1 MSKNITKLSL
11 IILLI
16 GLQIRA
22 NAQQWLGRTTG
33 NYSGTYGVYNNASSI
48 ADSKYKYYFNF
59 WGRGINFYNNYLS
72 YNAPVKLNHWAN
84 NTLDVNAYKNLDGKM
99 QIGDDWFNENLNGK
113 DKQFSFTQDI
123 WGPAFM
129 FPVSKN
135 WNMSINTRQRSG
147 LQILGISEDA
157 ARMARNGISNNQNAS
172 ISKRFSANMQTF
184 QELSFTLG
192 GILTRNENHLLSG
205 GATVKLIRGLGAA
218 YLKGNEINIQ
228 GSGSNSALVNGDF
241 QYAYT
246 DDKAAIA
253 PFNDPYGLFSLESRG
268 AGAGFDLGMTY
279 TYRSD
284 RLRYKSKLACDR
296 NDLKSDYDIKLS
308 MAFNDIG
315 GVRYNRR
322 SNVYAY
328 SSQAYTSVNA
338 SPDILNG
345 FGIPSQN
352 GFDSIGKNVFAQMG
366 ATASSGFNTALP
378 AAFTF
383 QADFRFSKN
392 FFTAVYLNQ
401 SLKSVKTTGIRSTSM
416 LSVIPRIESR
426 GFEFSMPITLSENYK
441 NLYLG
446 AYARIGPV
454 FFGSDNLGGL
464 LNVASGS
471 EFRGAD
477 IYGGISFGIGHCHS
491 WWYNDNV
498 DPVYMDSLKNDT
510 LKQQFRD
517 TVKSIEKDTI
527 LIRDTVKVI
536 KKDTVYIDKKNKE
549 VLKKDTVYIERV
561 IKSTASI
568 EREKELKRRET
579 ELNNRRLE
587 LEARE
592 KELAEK
598 QKGTYNETEAVK
610 NCNNENAGL
619 KNKVNAQVLEID
631 QLKKQNQTYELEKQ
645 KCNEEKIRTNAEIIR
660 LQEDVLKSNRKIAEL
675 ENEVA
680 VLKKAAALKPS
691 YEVGKGSEAEK
702 LARANKQ
709 LDSMKLVVLYLQ
721 SDIEKCK
728 KNAVANNAEI
738 LKKAEQDKAK
748 AQNDARVAKKTS
760 DSLGYV
766 LTQRTTELE
775 NCKKNAGLNNSEI
788 VKQAELDRAKAQND
802 ARIARKQADS
812 LNYILTQRTLE
823 LENCK
828 KNSTQNEAEVQK
840 MKKCEDENAILKA
853 EMQEM
858 SKTIGRLNTKNY
870 ALSNRIDSLVN
881 ELKNCCK
888 NCGTGSSNDAELL
901 KQCQAGKAEL
911 EAEIVRLKSTVARQN
926 KSLDSMETAL
936 DAQAK
941 KQVELNAQISKLNTE
956 ITDLKAKGSSN
967 NCDEIQKQLD
977 EKSAELNKVK
987 NEATVLQSKVKTL
1000 EAQLAEYK
1008 TEYNFMVKQ
1017 SQKCSMKLDS
1027 CMRGLY
1033 NLKPEDHKEDSSGS
1047 GGSGPHEG
1055 QNSNDSGNEARN
1067 NSSGD
1072 DVYTTT
1078 EKTNRGIRA
1087 GAKIL
1092 GAILDVAVESSKSG
1106 SSQGGGSSSSGS
1118 GSKKPTETNNG
1129 SSGSAGSNGSGT
1141 SKKPSENSSGTSG
1154 SGNTGGSRS
1163 GGNNSGSNGAGSGNT
1178 NGSGGS
1184 RDGGAVDGST
1194 SRR

>member
-1 MSKNITKLSL
+1 
-11 IILLI
+11 
-16 GLQIRA
+16 
-22 NAQQWLGRTTG
+22 
-33 NYSGTYGVYNNASSI
+33 
-48 ADSKYKYYFNF
+48 
-59 WGRGINFYNNYLS
+59 
-72 YNAPVKLNHWAN
+72 
-84 NTLDVNAYKNLDGKM
+84 
-99 QIGDDWFNENLNGK
+99 
-113 DKQFSFTQDI
+113 
-123 WGPAFM
+123 
-129 FPVSKN
+129 
-135 WNMSINTRQRSG
+135 
-147 LQILGISEDA
+147 
-157 ARMARNGISNNQNAS
+157 
-172 ISKRFSANMQTF
+172 
-184 QELSFTLG
+184 
-192 GILTRNENHLLSG
+192 
-205 GATVKLIRGLGAA
+205 
-218 YLKGNEINIQ
+218 
-228 GSGSNSALVNGDF
+228 
-241 QYAYT
+241 
-246 DDKAAIA
+246 
-253 PFNDPYGLFSLESRG
+253 
-268 AGAGFDLGMTY
+268 
-279 TYRSD
+279 
-284 RLRYKSKLACDR
+284 
-296 NDLKSDYDIKLS
+296 
-308 MAFNDIG
+308 
-315 GVRYNRR
+315 
-322 SNVYAY
+322 
-328 SSQAYTSVNA
+328 
-338 SPDILNG
+338 
-345 FGIPSQN
+345 
-352 GFDSIGKNVFAQMG
+352 
-366 ATASSGFNTALP
+366 
-378 AAFTF
+378 
-383 QADFRFSKN
+383 
-392 FFTAVYLNQ
+392 
-401 SLKSVKTTGIRSTSM
+401 M
-416 LSVIPRIESR
+416 LSIIPRIESR

-491 WWYNDNV
+491 WWYKDNL

-517 TVKSIEKDTI
+517 TLTRIEKDTV

-549 VLKKDTVYIERV
+549 VLKKDTIYIERV
-561 IKSTASI
+561 VKSTASI

-592 KELAEK
+592 RELAEK
-598 QKGTYNETEAVK
+598 QKGTYNETQAVK
-610 NCNNENAGL
+610 NCNTENAGL
-619 KNKVNAQVLEID
+619 KNKVNAQVLEIE
-631 QLKKQNQTYELEKQ
+631 QLKKQNEELKKLNQTYDLEKQ

-675 ENEVA
+675 ENELA
-680 VLKKAAALKPS
+680 VLKKAAAMKPA
-691 YEVGKGSEAEK
+691 YEVNKGSEAEK

-709 LDSMKLVVLYLQ
+709 LDSMKLVVLFLE

-738 LKKAEQDKAK
+738 LKKAELDKAK

-802 ARIARKQADS
+802 ARVARKQADS
-812 LNYILTQRTLE
+812 LNYILTQRTTE

-828 KNSTQNEAEVQK
+828 KNATQNDAEVQK
-840 MKKCEDENAILKA
+840 MKKCEDENAMLKA

-888 NCGTGSSNDAELL
+888 NCGTGSNNDAELL

-926 KSLDSMETAL
+926 NSLDSMETAL
-936 DAQAK
+936 NAQAK

-956 ITDLKAKGSSN
+956 ITDLKAKGSSS
-967 NCDEIQKQLD
+967 NCDDIQKQLD

-987 NEATVLQSKVKTL
+987 TEATLLQSKVKTL

-1033 NLKPEDHKEDSSGS
+1033 NVKPEDHKEDSSGS
-1047 GGSGPHEG
+1047 SGSGPHEG
-1055 QNSNDSGNEARN
+1055 RNSNDSGSEAN
-1067 NSSGD
+1067 NNGSED
-1072 DVYTTT
+1072 DVYSTA
-1078 EKTNRGIRA
+1078 EKTGRGIRA

-1092 GAILDVAVESSKSG
+1092 GVLLDVAVESSKSG
-1106 SSQGGGSSSSGS
+1106 SGTQTTGGSSNSGT
-1118 GSKKPTETNNG
+1118 KKPTESSNG
-1129 SSGSAGSNGSGT
+1129 TSGGSGT
-1141 SKKPSENSSGTSG
+1141 GTTKKPSESTSGTSGSANSGSSNTGGTRNSGSSGTSG
-1154 SGNTGGSRS
+1154 SNSNGSS
-1163 GGNNSGSNGAGSGNT
+1163 GGRA
-1178 NGSGGS
+1178 
-1184 RDGGAVDGST
+1184 GGAVDGSA